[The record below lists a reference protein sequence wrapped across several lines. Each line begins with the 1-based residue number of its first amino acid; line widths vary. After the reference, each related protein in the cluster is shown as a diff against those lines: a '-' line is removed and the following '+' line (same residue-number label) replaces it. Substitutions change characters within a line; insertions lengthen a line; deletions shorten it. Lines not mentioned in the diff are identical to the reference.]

1 MSHLVLNYRPSQPH
15 AWGDP
20 DPSSAMTI
28 GGHTTA
34 QDFTLGS
41 KSYRIDLLQSG
52 DSRDP
57 VYEDFPAD
65 ATLNFRKTLDTAF
78 GVYYSFRYAGGFRG
92 RNEFNVQSHSVVV
105 RPATETT
112 PLLYG
117 ADLYVVYNPD
127 TRAGD
132 PVAHSTLRWI
142 QVVKLGG
149 SAVPPG
155 LESPFVDNGR
165 SANPFYAF
173 GGYTA
178 INGNRVFT
186 VDYASVRPAMAMPG
200 DVAVLSD
207 QFTAEVFL
215 AQDTGTKDSA
225 GKDVVNIFGGIKY
238 GWQVRETQP

>member
-28 GGHTTA
+28 GGHTTS
-34 QDFTLGS
+34 QDFTFGNR
-41 KSYRIDLLQSG
+41 SYRIDLLQSC
-52 DSRDP
+52 P
-57 VYEDFPAD
+57 VYQDVPGD
-65 ATLNFRKTLDTAF
+65 ATLKFRETLGTAF
-78 GVYYSFRYAGGFRG
+78 GAYYSFRYVGFHG
-92 RNEFNVQSHSVVV
+92 RNEFNVQSHSVSV

-132 PVAHSTLRWI
+132 PVPHGTLRWI

-149 SAVPPG
+149 STVPPG
-155 LESPFVDNGR
+155 LESPFVDNGG
-165 SANPFYAF
+165 SANPFYVL

-178 INGNRVFT
+178 INGNRVFS
-186 VDYASVRPAMAMPG
+186 VNYAAVRPAMAMPG
-200 DVAVLSD
+200 DVTALSD
-207 QFTAEVFL
+207 QFTAELFL
-215 AQDTGTKDSA
+215 AQDTGAKDST

-238 GWQVRETQP
+238 GWQLRETQS